1 MINDNPNLKSSES
14 QKRQILAWL
23 QSGKSITPLEALAE
37 FNCMRLQA
45 RIHEIEMMGF
55 KIARDWFVTPSG
67 KKVRQYKL
75 A

>member
-1 MINDNPNLKSSES
+1 MNYNPNTRDSLS
-14 QKRQILAWL
+14 QEKQILAWI
-23 QSGKSITPLEALAE
+23 QSGKSITPLEALTE

-45 RIHEIEMMGF
+45 RIHEIEQKGF
-55 KIARDWFVTPSG
+55 RIIRDWFTTPSG

>member
-1 MINDNPNLKSSES
+1 MRNDNQNLKSSES

-23 QSGKSITPLEALAE
+23 QSGKSITPLEALEE

-45 RIHEIEMMGF
+45 RIHEIEEKGF
-55 KIARDWFVTPSG
+55 KIIRDWFVTPSG
-67 KKVRQYKL
+67 KKVRKYSL

>member
-1 MINDNPNLKSSES
+1 MRNINPNGKQSAS
-14 QKRQILAWL
+14 QEKQILAWL
-23 QSGKSITPLEALAE
+23 QSGKSITPLEALSE

-45 RIHEIEMMGF
+45 RIHEIEERGY
-55 KIARDWFVTPSG
+55 KIIRDWFITPSG

>member
-1 MINDNPNLKSSES
+1 MVNDNQNFKQSES

-23 QSGKSITPLEALAE
+23 QSGKSITPLEALTE

-45 RIHEIEMMGF
+45 RIHEIEMTGF
-55 KIARDWFVTPSG
+55 KIIRDWFVTPSG
-67 KKVRQYKL
+67 KKVRKYSL

>member
-1 MINDNPNLKSSES
+1 MRNDNQNFKQS
-14 QKRQILAWL
+14 QSQERQILAWL

-45 RIHEIEMMGF
+45 RIHEIEEKGF
-55 KIARDWFVTPSG
+55 KIIRDWFVTPSG